1 MLKRAASHLKG
12 MATGFVNNAING
24 AIGGFTSGFAP
35 SISGNQAKVAAELLK
50 KSPLEIDKSPKEKLN
65 ADPLQFSFIQYPI
78 DLQNNDLGHYIIFY
92 ALSNK
97 YDTPT
102 TDLMVSAKM
111 GAQVSFGTAAGDT
124 DTGTATRLSNIRS
137 LKNGQSIP
145 PVKSENSV
153 LSKFPSHTQTTAA
166 IALYMPPGVSV
177 KYSMSYDVQGT
188 ELSGTIANALGKA
201 KSATNTAGQV
211 KEVMRGLAGGL
222 GSVGKKLIDEIGD
235 NLSLGQPTQLLS
247 KALGVA
253 MNPHQEQFF
262 EKPEFRSFDY
272 TFDFWPKNEKEMDA
286 VNKIIFLFKYHM
298 HPTLD
303 KASGGRLFKV
313 PSEFEIH
320 YANLGRENTY
330 LNKISRCV
338 LKDMSVKYGTDE
350 QFSTFIPDTKGAAPV
365 NTSLTLT
372 FQENQFITKQDIY
385 EGY

>member
-12 MATGFVNNAING
+12 MSTGFVNNAIN
-24 AIGGFTSGFAP
+24 AAGGFTSGFTSA
-35 SISGNQAKVAAELLK
+35 ISGNQSKVAAELLK
-50 KSPLEIDKSPKEKLN
+50 KSPLEIDKSPKEKLG

-78 DLQNNDLGHYIIFY
+78 DLQNIDLGHYIVFY
-92 ALSNK
+92 ALSNN
-97 YDTPT
+97 YDSPS

-111 GAQVSFGTAAGDT
+111 GAQISVGTAAGDF
-124 DTGTATRLSNIRS
+124 DTGTATRLTNIRKS
-137 LKNGQSIP
+137 QSNQSIP
-145 PVKSENSV
+145 SVKAENSV

-166 IALYMPPGVSV
+166 IALYMPPGVGV
-177 KYSMSYDVQGT
+177 TYKMSYATEAT

-201 KSATNTAGQV
+201 KSATGTSGQI
-211 KEVMRGLAGGL
+211 KEVLRGTAAGMGAI
-222 GSVGKKLIDEIGD
+222 GKKLLDGFGD
-235 NLSLGQPTQLLS
+235 AFSLGKPSQLMS
-247 KALGVA
+247 KAFGVA
-253 MNPHQEQFF
+253 MNPHEEQFF

-303 KASGGRLFKV
+303 QAAGGVMFKV
-313 PSEFEIH
+313 PSEFDIE
-320 YANLGRENTY
+320 YYNLGRQNTY

-338 LKDMSVKYGTDE
+338 LKDMSVKYGTEE

-365 NTSLTLT
+365 TTSLTLT

>member
-235 NLSLGQPTQLLS
+235 SLSLGQPTQLLS

>member
-111 GAQVSFGTAAGDT
+111 GAQVSFGTAAGDF

-222 GSVGKKLIDEIGD
+222 GTVGKKLIDEIGD